1 MEASPTSIVSNSNS
15 KDAQI
20 KRLEETNANLRF
32 ALHLSRAKSNSVDE
46 PVMSPVQQFYGF
58 ESDENDVPELQV
70 LQNKITLLQNKL
82 DEQDTELNNAHQDV
96 IILEN
101 KLKKQSVEMESDY
114 LVVRKLKEEKRVL
127 EGDLKAREDGNLA
140 LSRMIKALKGDISE
154 LKQRSTK
161 SEHDNQLE
169 IVRQI
174 QGNLEELRRGQEK
187 QNALVAKFKDDSS
200 VLQQELK
207 AQSEVIE
214 TMKTFTA
221 TINESP
227 NQHGVEN
234 AEQSTPFRFTPLHRT
249 MGDQGAAGPGGGDV
263 PTEEE
268 VAPVLQK
275 MLREEVLGEMTLRKI
290 MSSLCSHFDVAL
302 EDLSVRKK
310 YVRAAIEAFL
320 ESDYKPDIEVELEL
334 DKHEELVKK
343 LTGEKSALESKVKEM
358 EGNIQ
363 TLREEKSSQHRK
375 MDDAVKSLEEE
386 NSELK
391 TKQKTILDN
400 MTALQL
406 EVESLKEQSED
417 ILDTKEDEKPVMEDE
432 IKLLQKENE
441 LSNKREESLME
452 KFSELEKE
460 NRMLETQNSNL
471 EEVNVGLQEEKDVQT
486 HGMVESLAAMEAQL
500 DEKETEIRKMEEEIV
515 TLKNA
520 FLSAKKAKEVLNQIH
535 GKLEEDHR
543 LLQDGYAKMQSEKS
557 HSRNE
562 LSDVKEKLKSL
573 QNEHILLQEAMADL
587 EANRPSKFAANEE
600 IERLED
606 YNKQLRNDNSTLLS
620 QNNYLNE
627 KMDDLNSKIREKDYD
642 VNRLADELVVLKR
655 CHAELRKCVRKL
667 TGQLSTYMNRV
678 NYTLNIVKG
687 EVVIARE
694 PVVDL

>member
-234 AEQSTPFRFTPLHRT
+234 FRFTPLHRT

-391 TKQKTILDN
+391 TKQKTIL
-400 MTALQL
+400 
-406 EVESLKEQSED
+406 
-417 ILDTKEDEKPVMEDE
+417 MEDE

-678 NYTLNIVKG
+678 NYTLDIVKG